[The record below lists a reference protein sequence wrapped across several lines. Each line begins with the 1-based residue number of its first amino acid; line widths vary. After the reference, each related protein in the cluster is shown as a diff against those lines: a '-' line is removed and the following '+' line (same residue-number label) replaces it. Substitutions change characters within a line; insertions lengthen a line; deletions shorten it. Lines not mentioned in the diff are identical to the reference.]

1 MKKIFATILCLLCC
15 FSFTS
20 CGYQVEGLK
29 NYNQG
34 NNSVSIDK
42 YLPSKTFL
50 EDYTYIAGDYYMYEP
65 EVIGSENKP
74 HKSLM
79 YLHYDEAEYVEAKT
93 FLLENMVLS
102 QENTFS
108 YNGYT
113 FMQEYND
120 DAEID
125 NAFPGENWGGKYI
138 EFWMAGYHDDRNMLV
153 FMGIYGHP
161 ESEEEIALATNFQI
175 DKFLDY
181 YFDDWFDFDR

>member
-20 CGYQVEGLK
+20 CSYEYDGLK
-29 NYNQG
+29 NYNDG
-34 NNSVSIDK
+34 NNSIGMDE

-50 EDYTYIAGDYYMYEP
+50 EDYTYLYGDYHMYEP
-65 EVIGSENKP
+65 SAFFN
-74 HKSLM
+74 HNADKSFM
-79 YLHYDEAEYVEAKT
+79 YLCYEEDVYMAAKE
-93 FLLENMVLS
+93 FLFENMILS
-102 QENTFS
+102 KENSFS

-120 DAEID
+120 DTEID
-125 NAFPGENWGGKYI
+125 PFSPGINWNGVCIK
-138 EFWMAGYHDDRNMLV
+138 FHMAGYHDERNMLFFFGV
-153 FMGIYGHP
+153 
-161 ESEEEIALATNFQI
+161 SDQLDTEEEIALATNFQI